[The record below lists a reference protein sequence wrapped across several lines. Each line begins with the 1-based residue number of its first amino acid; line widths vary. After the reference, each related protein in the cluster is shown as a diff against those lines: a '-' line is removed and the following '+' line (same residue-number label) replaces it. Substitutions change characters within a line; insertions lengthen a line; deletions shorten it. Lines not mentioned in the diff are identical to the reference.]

1 MIGGT
6 NTGSPE
12 IYSPISFEFSL
23 RFPNI
28 AVCLDVNKN
37 RTVKRYFFALGY
49 IPHRLWGNILIPQ
62 LLEKDE
68 ISLYYV
74 TGEILLKNEDS
85 PSYQRLSPMQ
95 KEVVSIIDECND
107 RKLHRLFSKKRTV
120 KEFQDTIDAETVKNH
135 IRPYIEKRLFAAFQ
149 IAANNGFKVFFKDKS
164 RQNIF
169 NDDFLTLHK
178 RFARPFFQFQRTEE
192 NTLYRLTILRGDEQ
206 VELIHNHAE
215 VISNKPASI
224 LLGKDIYFIEHL
236 DAVRLTPFFSKS
248 HITIRKSSEAKY
260 YKSFIASILKE
271 YDTVETTGFEVRNTI
286 PEKSATV
293 TLELGLSQ
301 EPVWLVS
308 FKYNQYNIYPGSAQK
323 RFVDFHSGNDHFSFN
338 RFSRDAEWEEQLEVA
353 LEEIGMKSRDSNIY
367 TLSKWLGE
375 HSQDK
380 IYESVKFTNDHYDY
394 LIDNGFLVQQKL
406 DRQYYIRSVEF
417 KLESKEREDWFD
429 LLAVVKFGEYSIP
442 FIRFKNHIL
451 KNERL
456 FELPDGTVAV
466 IPEEWFARYRPVFEF
481 GKIDNETLRIHKQH
495 FSQVDAALRKKHAS
509 TIGHLERLNRMDDLP
524 EVNLPLGLKADLRDY
539 QSEGFAWLWLLQEN
553 GFGGCLADDMGLGK
567 TLQAIA
573 ILLLNKEKRVAKT
586 NLDTPERGQL
596 SLFQCDMEAHTSL
609 VVVPASLIQNWVNE
623 IERFAPSLKVMAHT
637 GINRARDTS
646 GFSYSDVVVSSYHTV
661 RQDIE
666 FLREYQ
672 FHYVILD
679 ESQTIKNPHS
689 KLYRAM
695 TELQASHKMV
705 VTGTPIENSLTDLWS
720 QINFVNE
727 GLLGSLNFFKKQF
740 VKTIEKKKNKEQ
752 EQRLKDL
759 INPFILRRTKEEVA
773 KELPPLYEQYRFCNM
788 TDEQRRVYEE
798 EKSTI
803 RNSLLENLEEI
814 GMERSAIMVLKAL
827 TKLRQISNHPLMVE
841 EDYEFGSGKY
851 DEVFRNIESVI
862 MEDHKVLV
870 FSSFVKHLNLY
881 AGQLDKLGWK
891 YARLTG
897 STVKRQDEVDKF
909 QKDPECRIF
918 LISMK
923 AGGVGLNLTAA
934 DYVFMLDPWWNPAV
948 EMQALNRAHRI
959 GQDKNVF
966 VYRFISNHTVEEKIL
981 RLQERKSE
989 LAKTFVTSNN
999 PLRDMRKEEILDL
1012 FS

>member
-1 MIGGT
+1 M
-6 NTGSPE
+6 
-12 IYSPISFEFSL
+12 
-23 RFPNI
+23 
-28 AVCLDVNKN
+28 K
-37 RTVKRYFFALGY
+37 KYFFALGY
-49 IPHRLWGNILIPQ
+49 ISHRLWGNILIPQ
-62 LLEKDE
+62 LLEKNGD
-68 ISLYYV
+68 SLYYA
-74 TGEILLKNEDS
+74 TGEILLKNEGS
-85 PSYQRLSPMQ
+85 LSYQRLSPMQ
-95 KEVVSIIDECND
+95 KEVVSIIDEYND
-107 RKLHRLFSKKRTV
+107 RKLHRLFSKKGTV
-120 KEFQDTIDAETVKNH
+120 KEFQDTIDAETIKNH
-135 IRPYIEKRLFAAFQ
+135 IRPYIEKRLFAVFQ
-149 IAANNGFKVFFKDKS
+149 IAAENNFKVFLKDKL
-164 RQNIF
+164 RQNVF
-169 NDDFLTLHK
+169 NDDFLTLH
-178 RFARPFFQFQRTEE
+178 RRAARPFFQFQRTEE
-192 NTLYRLTILRGDEQ
+192 NTLYRLTILRGGEQ
-206 VELIHNHAE
+206 VELIHDRAE
-215 VISNKPASI
+215 VISNRPASI

-236 DAVRLTPFFSKS
+236 DAIRLTPFFFKR
-248 HITIRKSSEAKY
+248 HITIQKTQEEKY

-271 YDTVETTGFEVRNTI
+271 YDTVETTGFEVREI
-286 PEKSATV
+286 VPEKIATV
-293 TLELGLSQ
+293 TLEFGLKQ

-308 FKYNQYNIYPGSAQK
+308 LKYNQYKIYPGSTQR
-323 RFVDFHSGNDHFSFN
+323 RFIDLQRRENRFSFT
-338 RFSRDAEWEEQLEVA
+338 RFSRDADWEEQLEVA
-353 LEEIGMKSRDSNIY
+353 LEEIGLKSRDRNVY
-367 TLSKWLGE
+367 TLSKWL
-375 HSQDK
+375 SNNTQDK
-380 IYESVKFTNDHYDY
+380 TLEAIKFTNDHYNF
-394 LIDNGFLVQQKL
+394 LVENGFEVQQKL
-406 DRQYYIRSVEF
+406 DREYYLRSMELV
-417 KLESKEREDWFD
+417 LESKEREDWFD
-429 LLAVVKFGEYSIP
+429 LLIVVKFGKYSIP
-442 FIRFKNHIL
+442 FVRFKNHIL

-456 FELPDGTVAV
+456 FELPDGTIAV

-481 GKIDNETLRIHKQH
+481 GKSDNETLRIHKQH

-509 TIGHLERLNRMDDLP
+509 TMGHLEKLNRMDDLP
-524 EVNLPLGLKADLRDY
+524 EVGLPLGLQADLRSY
-539 QSEGFAWLWLLQEN
+539 QAEGFAWLWLLQEN

-573 ILLLNKEKRVAKT
+573 ILLLNKEKRVVTT

-596 SLFQCDMEAHTSL
+596 SLFQDKNEAHASL

-623 IERFAPSLKVMAHT
+623 IDRFSPSLKVITHS
-637 GINRARDTS
+637 GISRARNTT
-646 GFSYSDVVVSSYHTV
+646 GFSYTDVVVSSYHTV

-666 FLREYQ
+666 FLREYP

-752 EQRLKDL
+752 EQRLKEL

-788 TDEQRRVYEE
+788 TDEQKRMYEE

-814 GMERSAIMVLKAL
+814 GMERSAIMVLKGL
-827 TKLRQISNHPLMVE
+827 TRLRQISNHPLMVE
-841 EDYEFGSGKY
+841 EDYEYGSGKY

-862 MEDHKVLV
+862 MEGHKVLV

-881 AGQLDKLGWK
+881 ADQLDKFGWK
-891 YARLTG
+891 YALLTG

-909 QKDPECRIF
+909 QNDPECRIF

-923 AGGVGLNLTAA
+923 AGGIGLNLTAA

-966 VYRFISNHTVEEKIL
+966 VYRFISNHTVEEKML
-981 RLQERKSE
+981 RLQNRKSE
-989 LAKTFVTSNN
+989 LANTFVTSNN
-999 PLRDMRKEEILDL
+999 PLRDMHKEEIMDL